1 MEQARKIAA
10 KISIS
15 YIIIGAI
22 WIIFSDQLSHKL
34 AEGDFEAYIFF
45 QQYKG
50 WFFVL
55 ITGIVLYGLVY
66 NRARDLF
73 QTQNKLVN
81 KEYELQA
88 SNEHYQSLF
97 KHNPDAVFEISKEGA
112 IRAVNPEGEQIMGY
126 SCAEIG
132 QGGMS
137 KWVVPE
143 DVERV
148 KFYFSEALKGK
159 PSKFE
164 FQVLN
169 REEERRIL
177 RSSLLPIIVHNEI
190 SGVFMIGRDITN
202 FRRDE
207 ERMIESEKM
216 SVIGQ
221 MAAAVAHEIRNPL
234 TSLKGFVQLI
244 QVTKEVNH
252 DHLDIMMSEINRI
265 NLISSEMLILGK
277 KQHVSFQK
285 EEINELLKQVV
296 VLMIAEANLHDISI
310 ELEHSDEKMYVLC
323 DANQLKQVFINIIK
337 NSVEAMSQHGK
348 IQLSI
353 TKKDGN
359 VIVTCK
365 DDGVGMSKERIKQI
379 GTPFYSTKEAGTGLG
394 LAVCYKII
402 ERHQG
407 SIVFESEV
415 EKGTTVTVTLKEA
428 HLSS

>member
-1 MEQARKIAA
+1 MTTQARKVATKIAIA
-10 KISIS
+10 
-15 YIIIGAI
+15 YIIIGSI
-22 WIIFSDQLSHKL
+22 WIILSDKLSRKL
-34 AEGDFEAYIFF
+34 AEGELEVYIFF

-50 WFFVL
+50 WFFVFV
-55 ITGIVLYGLVY
+55 TGITLYILVY

-73 QTQNKLVN
+73 DTQHKLVN

-97 KHNPDAVFEISKEGA
+97 KHNPDAVFEISKEGKV
-112 IRAVNPEGEQIMGY
+112 RSVNPEGEAIMGY
-126 SCAEIG
+126 SRSEIG
-132 QGGMS
+132 EAGMS

-143 DVERV
+143 DVPLV
-148 KFYFSEALKGK
+148 KGYFHEALHKR

-169 REEERRIL
+169 RDGDVRIL
-177 RSSLLPIIVHNEI
+177 RSSLLPIVVNEQV
-190 SGVFMIGRDITN
+190 SGVFMIARDITN
-202 FRRDE
+202 YRRDE

-234 TSLKGFVQLI
+234 TSLKGFVQLM
-244 QVTKEVNH
+244 QVTKDVNEE
-252 DHLDIMMSEINRI
+252 HLDVMMSEINRI

-285 EEINELLKQVV
+285 ENMTELLKQVV
-296 VLMIAEANLHDISI
+296 VLMKAEANLHDITI
-310 ELEHSDEKMYVLC
+310 QLENEETHAYVMC

-337 NSVEAMSQHGK
+337 NGVEAMSQHGM
-348 IQLSI
+348 IHILL
-353 TKKDGN
+353 KKQHGEI
-359 VIVTCK
+359 IVTFK
-365 DDGVGMSKERIKQI
+365 DNGVGMSPERINQI

-394 LAVCYKII
+394 LAVCYKIM

-407 SIVFESEV
+407 FIVFESEV
-415 EKGTTVTVTLKEA
+415 GKGTTVTVTLKEVE
-428 HLSS
+428 